1 MTKWFMQLRHV
12 FEDKT
17 DLTESDDSKVP
28 NTDEEVTN
36 RMRRLN
42 LFFEK
47 ENVRNQFIQILFHN
61 FAN

>member
-1 MTKWFMQLRHV
+1 MQLRHV

-17 DLTESDDSKVP
+17 DLTESDDSKVS

-47 ENVRNQFIQILFHN
+47 ENVRNKLF
-61 FAN
+61 